1 MRLAGAILPST
12 LEERRGWRPQRD
24 PCGLAWPAG
33 DGIVQ
38 ERGAPW
44 GRPPRAA
51 KSIHGEFSAVGGQS
65 CNLLVDADSRSLDR
79 AEAVESFLESH
90 SCEITGLA
98 RDFVQAA
105 ELNKFD
111 YRLLPVL
118 AVLETGCG
126 RAARNN
132 NLFGWA
138 NGRKRFSS
146 FRQASTSSLNVFS
159 SHHYSGKSVA
169 EKLKIYNRRAAYR
182 RKVLKMMET
191 MPELD
196 GESQLASISAGGAGL
211 E

>member
-1 MRLAGAILPST
+1 MPFCRLLWKSVAAGALSVT
-12 LEERRGWRPQRD
+12 L
-24 PCGLAWPAG
+24 CGLAWPAG

-38 ERGAPW
+38 EQGSPV
-44 GRPPRAA
+44 GTTSRAS

-146 FRQASTSSLNVFS
+146 FRQGIHFVAQRLQFAP
-159 SHHYSGKSVA
+159 HYSGKSVA

-196 GESQLASISAGGAGL
+196 GESQLASISAGGVGL